1 MLVMESGQ
9 DNTLFRSPLSPQ
21 AQRILDIGT
30 GDGSW
35 AVAVADMMPGATVHG
50 VDLYPP
56 PDTWVPP
63 NCVFEVDDLA
73 KVQTT
78 PFISQITRVNP

>member
-1 MLVMESGQ
+1 M
-9 DNTLFRSPLSPQ
+9 LFRSPLWPK

-35 AVAVADMMPGATVHG
+35 AVAVADMMSGATVHR

-63 NCVFEVDDLA
+63 NVRFEGM
-73 KVQTT
+73 
-78 PFISQITRVNP
+78 